1 MSAPFH
7 LSKFLSLVLRHK
19 PDEAGITL
27 DASGWCDIDALI
39 AGSAA
44 HGRAFTRE
52 ELLAVVASNDKQR
65 FAISDDGLRI
75 RANQGH
81 SVEVDLGLQPQAPPD
96 TLFHGT
102 VARFLDAIRREG
114 LRKMSRSHVHL
125 SRDQATAAIV
135 GERRGDAIILRIDA
149 RAMHA
154 KGHQFFLSANGVWLV
169 EAVPPEHI
177 DFPA

>member
-1 MSAPFH
+1 MKPNH
-7 LSKFLSLVLRHK
+7 LSRFLSLVLRHK
-19 PDEAGITL
+19 PDEAAVTL
-27 DASGWCDIDALI
+27 DSAGWCEIDALI
-39 AGSAA
+39 AGARQKG
-44 HGRAFTRE
+44 HIFTRE
-52 ELLAVVASNDKQR
+52 EIAAVVASNDKQR
-65 FAISDDGLRI
+65 FALSDDGLRI

-81 SVEVDLGLQPQAPPD
+81 SVQIDLGLQPETPPD

-125 SRDQATAAIV
+125 SRDQETAAKV
-135 GERRGDAIILRIDA
+135 GERRGKAIILRIDA

-154 KGHQFFLSANGVWLV
+154 KGHPFFLSANGVWLV

-177 DFPA
+177 HFPP